1 MWAWKGWQGVSS
13 CSAGCFALLQPLLD
27 TSSADPDSE
36 EGKDF
41 FIVFLCKISVVE
53 PGGCDSRC
61 SVVPTEQ
68 GADPSQGWMPKGT
81 LVKLSP
87 FTAAEDLG
95 MSGRKVG
102 GKCT

>member
-1 MWAWKGWQGVSS
+1 M
-13 CSAGCFALLQPLLD
+13 
-27 TSSADPDSE
+27 
-36 EGKDF
+36 
-41 FIVFLCKISVVE
+41 FLCKISVVE

-95 MSGRKVG
+95 MSGSLTEAG
-102 GKCT
+102 GKYKYVATSFPFTCPHLRFTREKLYFERSVLGL